1 MINTPDDV
9 IRELDALRKQS
20 EAGIEFLADLE
31 AQLVQADLDYDR
43 ARALAFIDAKGTVG
57 DRESL
62 ALLKSADAREKA
74 QLLRVQV
81 NRAKQHVRHLGE
93 ALGSVQTSA
102 RMVELT
108 WKTTR

>member
-1 MINTPDDV
+1 MISTPDDV
-9 IRELDALRKQS
+9 IRELDKLRQQS
-20 EAGIEFLADLE
+20 EAGIDLLSELEQQLVHAELE
-31 AQLVQADLDYDR
+31 ADR
-43 ARALAFIDAKGTVG
+43 QRAYAFIEAKGTVG

-62 ALLKSADAREKA
+62 ALLQSADAREKA

-81 NRAKQHVRHLGE
+81 NRTKQHVRHLGE
-93 ALGSVQTSA
+93 ALGGVQTSA